1 MEAAPADGLR
11 PWLETGYQHSIAIV
25 TVPTLLRRLMH
36 SPTVAKMTNAD
47 SSARMLTSNVATLG
61 CAFLLVVFAAI
72 AAMIAITREANRTE
86 NERQRDRLEAAIESQ
101 TRLRR
106 LRIDSIAS
114 SAELQAA
121 LAANSSG
128 EVIQNI
134 FTRLG
139 QRFLMFDGA
148 YLVTPSGR
156 VLAGLEAE
164 RPAGQASY
172 DGLKHFSNRV
182 PGAATVHGNGSEGAV
197 RPQDIQAELVFDGHE
212 VVTITV
218 VELPLQPGA
227 DEISRGRPVILVGYN
242 RITSGRLSDMA
253 GRYRIPG
260 LTITTK
266 MPADPLLRRD
276 IRAPDGRVA
285 AWLTWTPSSPGNTI
299 AWQFAWALVGVG
311 LLVAAIFAYVIQRL
325 RSAAREIGLR
335 EHQIQRIAA
344 HDELS
349 LLPNRRTFD
358 LRLDQELAQIGRTGG
373 GLAVMLLDLDR
384 FKAVNDTYGHTA
396 GDELIRQVAER
407 LSGMMRVGDT
417 VARLGGDEFGI
428 IQTNIQDAS
437 GCAALGERIL
447 EALTRPFSVMGI
459 DTIIGCSIGIALA
472 PQDGSD
478 RETLLKLAD
487 TALYQSK
494 NEGRNRFSFFETRM
508 NRALQL
514 KRMVEEDLRNAIAKD
529 ELELHYQP
537 QVSVDGSTIVGVEAL
552 VRWPHPTHGMV
563 PPSEFISIAEERGL
577 IVPLSEWVLRRACL
591 EAKRWQGLRL
601 AVNISPV
608 QFRHKDFVGDV
619 IRIVEETGFDP
630 ARLELELTEGVVVED
645 ADAAENAL
653 MELRA
658 HGIGLALDDFG
669 IGYSSLIYLR
679 RFAFDK
685 IKIDRSFLEYME
697 TTGESAI
704 LVHSVVHLGRA
715 LGLRVCAEGVETTEQ
730 HRFLQAIGCHELQ
743 GFLFSKGVP
752 AEEIDRLLELD
763 APFAS
768 SLAA

>member
-1 MEAAPADGLR
+1 M
-11 PWLETGYQHSIAIV
+11 
-25 TVPTLLRRLMH
+25 
-36 SPTVAKMTNAD
+36 AK
-47 SSARMLTSNVATLG
+47 
-61 CAFLLVVFAAI
+61 
-72 AAMIAITREANRTE
+72 
-86 NERQRDRLEAAIESQ
+86 
-101 TRLRR
+101 
-106 LRIDSIAS
+106 
-114 SAELQAA
+114 
-121 LAANSSG
+121 
-128 EVIQNI
+128 
-134 FTRLG
+134 
-139 QRFLMFDGA
+139 
-148 YLVTPSGR
+148 
-156 VLAGLEAE
+156 
-164 RPAGQASY
+164 
-172 DGLKHFSNRV
+172 
-182 PGAATVHGNGSEGAV
+182 
-197 RPQDIQAELVFDGHE
+197 
-212 VVTITV
+212 
-218 VELPLQPGA
+218 
-227 DEISRGRPVILVGYN
+227 
-242 RITSGRLSDMA
+242 
-253 GRYRIPG
+253 RYRIAG
-260 LTITTK
+260 LQITSS
-266 MPADPLLRRD
+266 MPADPVIRRD
-276 IRAPDGRVA
+276 IVAPDGAVA

-299 AWQFAWALVGVG
+299 FEQFAWALVAVG
-311 LLVAAIFAYVIQRL
+311 LIVAAIFAYVIQRL
-325 RSAAREIGLR
+325 RAAAKEIGLR
-335 EHQIQRIAA
+335 EHQIQRLAA

-358 LRLDQELAQIGRTGG
+358 LRLDQELAQLGRTGN
-373 GLAVMLLDLDR
+373 GLAVLLLDLDR

-407 LSGMMRVGDT
+407 LSGMMRIGDT

-428 IQTNIQDAS
+428 IQTNIHDAG

-447 EALTRPFSVMGI
+447 ESLTRPFSVMGI

-494 NEGRNRFSFFETRM
+494 NEGRNRYSFFEARM
-508 NRALQL
+508 NRSLQL

-529 ELELHYQP
+529 ELVLHYQP
-537 QVSVDGSTIVGVEAL
+537 QVSVDGGTIVGVEAL
-552 VRWPHPTHGMV
+552 VRWPHPVHGMV

-577 IVPLSEWVLRRACL
+577 IVPLSDWVLRRACL
-591 EAKRWQGLRL
+591 EAKRWEGLRL

-630 ARLELELTEGVVVED
+630 TRLELELTEGVVVED

-752 AEEIDRLLELD
+752 AEEIDRLLKLD
-763 APFAS
+763 APFAA